1 VGLDSRCLCR
11 YRAEPTLRKQ
21 AKQPEQETRDRE
33 GSPIFSEVVRF
44 PREGRRQMPPTL
56 RAAPL
61 EEAMAESLWRR
72 VLLFIALAIV
82 VAIVLAGELSRLP
95 LFHSD

>member
-1 VGLDSRCLCR
+1 
-11 YRAEPTLRKQ
+11 
-21 AKQPEQETRDRE
+21 
-33 GSPIFSEVVRF
+33 
-44 PREGRRQMPPTL
+44 MPPTL